1 MNLKKIDLK
10 QERKVNPACQ
20 LCKRSA
26 LQSSVLEGLANTTIN
41 KLQRKIVMSY
51 VFLKTVKKERIKIA
65 QCVRLGGE
73 RLKKKLMVLN
83 RFWTNDD
90 DIREGDLKHSL
101 YFINFCYVS
110 CFLSFTFLVWF
121 SHFFLLFD
129 IVAQLINIESFQ
141 TFSLMLQISFYLL
154 PCLNP

>member
-90 DIREGDLKHSL
+90 DIREGDLKHSIL
-101 YFINFCYVS
+101 LIS
-110 CFLSFTFLVWF
+110 AMFLAFLVLLSWCGSVIF
-121 SHFFLLFD
+121 SYFLTQSLNLLILSLSKHFH
-129 IVAQLINIESFQ
+129 
-141 TFSLMLQISFYLL
+141 
-154 PCLNP
+154 